1 MLNKVNR
8 VGISMI
14 VLIITIVIMIIIA
27 STVIL
32 SIKDKNMVNVA
43 DETVIKA
50 DFQAMLDS
58 YDVVYNDLLYDY
70 GGDESLIKDSDFNN
84 KKIISIKYED
94 KMEVNMNGLVYT
106 GSNEKEIAIAKQ
118 MGITVKDK

>member
-50 DFQAMLDS
+50 DFQAMRDS

-94 KMEVNMNGLVYT
+94 RMEVNMNGLVYT